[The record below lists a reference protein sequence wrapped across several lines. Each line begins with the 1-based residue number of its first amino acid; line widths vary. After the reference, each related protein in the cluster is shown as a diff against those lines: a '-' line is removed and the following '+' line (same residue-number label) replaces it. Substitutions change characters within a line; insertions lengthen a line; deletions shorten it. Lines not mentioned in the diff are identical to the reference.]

1 MAGQSPSPR
10 AEAREEPAPEVSVIT
25 VTYDSGPYVCGALE
39 SAQHAAAL
47 AQLSVEL
54 IAVDNAST
62 DESVAL
68 VRTSFPAAT
77 VICNA
82 ENVGFG
88 VANNQGLHLARGEYV
103 LLINPDARLDASAL
117 GSLYRFLVEN
127 PLAGAA
133 SPAVRGPRARAAE
146 SAGMLPELRAAIG
159 HFLFVNRLI
168 SRNGHS
174 PWQGLMIRGVYGT
187 APRRV
192 GWAGGAVL
200 LLRTAAFRQVGGFD
214 PRIFLYGEDIDLCAR
229 LGRAGWH
236 VWLVPV
242 ATARHDVAG
251 SQGGVSARWID
262 GLHDFYAGRTKRP
275 NLVLFDLIMALGLGI
290 RGVAAAV
297 AREERQRRRMF
308 AASRR
313 AVRLAGRTLRGG

>member
-1 MAGQSPSPR
+1 
-10 AEAREEPAPEVSVIT
+10 
-25 VTYDSGPYVCGALE
+25 VTYHSAADVCGALD
-39 SAQHAAAL
+39 SAQAAAAL
-47 AQLSVEL
+47 AQLTVEF

-68 VRTSFPAAT
+68 VRAGFPAAT

-88 VANNQGLHLARGEYV
+88 VANNQALHLARGEYV

-117 GSLYRFLVEN
+117 GSLYGFLAEN
-127 PLAGAA
+127 PLAAAA
-133 SPAVRGPRARAAE
+133 SPAVRGPRVRAAE

-168 SRNGHS
+168 SRNGHG
-174 PWQGLMIRGVYGT
+174 PWQGLMVRGGDGT

-192 GWAGGAVL
+192 DWAGGAVL

-229 LGRAGWH
+229 LGRAGWQ

-242 ATARHDVAG
+242 ATARHEIAG

-262 GLHDFYAGRTKRP
+262 GLHDFYAARTRRP
-275 NLVLFDLIMALGLGI
+275 NVVLFDLILALGLGI
-290 RGVAAAV
+290 RGVAAALR
-297 AREERQRRRMF
+297 REEQHRRRMF
-308 AASRR
+308 AAARR
-313 AVRLAGRTLRGG
+313 AFRLASRTLRRG